1 MASEASSAAR
11 DESGRSAARRL
22 SAPADELGADVLP
35 GRQVLADSVYDV
47 VKQQIMD
54 LKLTPSKRLVIDQLA
69 RDLGVSNT
77 PLREALTRLE
87 LEGLVTRRS
96 LQGFTVAAV
105 PDLRDL
111 DELFELRLMLE
122 PGAARAAS
130 KNVSPEDLALL
141 ASSVE
146 RMVELAG
153 DDNDTGHY
161 RRHRS
166 LVSADAYFHDFVS
179 EASGNKLL
187 RRAVSGLH
195 AHVTIYRLY
204 FKAGYAPEG
213 ADTADEHAS
222 IVQALGEHNPEKAA
236 RAMREHL
243 RRSQERLRSIYRVN
257 LARDSSVHARGA
269 GEES

>member
-1 MASEASSAAR
+1 MASEASNAGR
-11 DESGRSAARRL
+11 DGSTL
-22 SAPADELGADVLP
+22 SASLRQSAPVNGAGVDALP

-54 LKLTPSKRLVIDQLA
+54 MKLSPSKRLVIDQLA
-69 RDLGVSNT
+69 RELGVSNT

-96 LQGFTVAAV
+96 LQGFTVTPV
-105 PDLRDL
+105 PNLRDV

-130 KNVSPEDLALL
+130 KNVSPGDLALL
-141 ASSVE
+141 RTSVE
-146 RMVELAG
+146 QMVELAG
-153 DDNDTGHY
+153 DDHDTGHY

-166 LVSADAYFHDFVS
+166 LVSADANFHDFIA
-179 EASGNKLL
+179 EKSGNKLL

-195 AHVTIYRLY
+195 AHVMIYRLY
-204 FKAGYAPEG
+204 FKLGYAPEG
-213 ADTADEHAS
+213 GETADEHAA
-222 IVQALGEHNPEKAA
+222 ILEAFARHNSEQAA

-243 RRSQERLRSIYRVN
+243 HRSKERLRAICRLNASTP
-257 LARDSSVHARGA
+257 
-269 GEES
+269 